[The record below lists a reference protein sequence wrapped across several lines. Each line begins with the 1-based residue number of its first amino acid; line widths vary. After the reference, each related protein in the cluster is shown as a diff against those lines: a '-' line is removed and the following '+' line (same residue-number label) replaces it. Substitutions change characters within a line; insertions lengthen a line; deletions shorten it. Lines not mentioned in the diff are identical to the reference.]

1 MISEELRTIL
11 ACPACTGDLEPNV
24 ECSALLCGHC
34 SLTFPVRDGIP
45 VMLLDEAERIS

>member
-11 ACPACTGDLEPNV
+11 ACPACTGDLEPNRD
-24 ECSALLCGHC
+24 CSALFCRHC
-34 SLTFPVRDGIP
+34 TLAFPIRDGIP